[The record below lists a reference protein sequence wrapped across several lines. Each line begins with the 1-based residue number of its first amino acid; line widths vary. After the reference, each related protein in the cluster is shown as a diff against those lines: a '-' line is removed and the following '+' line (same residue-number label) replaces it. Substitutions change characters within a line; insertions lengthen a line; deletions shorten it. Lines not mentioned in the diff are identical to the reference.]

1 MDLAAKALV
10 SGSIRAIP
18 DFPKKGILFQDVTTL
33 LLNPEVGEA
42 GAIGGKGRAGAARG
56 GTTRADPHCPAI
68 PLIHQ
73 AFQACIDDLVAR
85 YAGAAIDAVAGFEA
99 RGFIFGPPLALARRV
114 PFVPLRKPG
123 KLPGKVVS
131 RSYEL
136 EYGTDTL
143 EMHADALTPG
153 AVVVLVD
160 DLVATGGTLEAGIAL
175 VRSVGATVFECAAV
189 IELPELG
196 GRARLAGVPLY
207 VQVEKEEHVPNGN
220 GDNGANGHATE

>member
-1 MDLAAKALV
+1 M
-10 SGSIRAIP
+10 
-18 DFPKKGILFQDVTTL
+18 
-33 LLNPEVGEA
+33 
-42 GAIGGKGRAGAARG
+42 
-56 GTTRADPHCPAI
+56 
-68 PLIHQ
+68 
-73 AFQACIDDLVAR
+73 
-85 YAGAAIDAVAGFEA
+85 
-99 RGFIFGPPLALARRV
+99 
-114 PFVPLRKPG
+114 
-123 KLPGKVVS
+123 VS

-207 VQVEKEEHVPNGN
+207 VQVEKEEHVPHGN